1 MKSQWHA
8 KKLKLHNNQK
18 AIRESKNS
26 IFDKCPFY
34 NQPIIPKGT
43 RAIHFVRISSSI
55 SSGLWYRNQRLH
67 TQWNQQINTPHK
79 EPPNSNQTLI
89 KLTSRLT
96 AKIGQ
101 CLPIISCQ
109 TVLDWNFSNLKITW
123 DEESRNQFASQS
135 DKRWR
140 ELRRG
145 IAPFD
150 SWGLCLR
157 IDKRVSSVALN
168 SVEAESTPPLEIWF
182 WKFPP
187 WRRRWPMATN
197 FGLRHDINWLAL
209 LLRDGSICRDVV
221 LICLFFRSVQY
232 FHEFLLF
239 KKWNIRFFVREKY
252 SWNTPNMQLYHI
264 LFPLF

>member
-34 NQPIIPKGT
+34 NQPVIPKGT

-55 SSGLWYRNQRLH
+55 SSGLRYRNQRLH
-67 TQWNQQINTPHK
+67 TQCNQQINTPQK
-79 EPPNSNQTLI
+79 EPPNSKQTLT

-109 TVLDWNFSNLKITW
+109 TVLDCNFSNLKFTW
-123 DEESRNQFASQS
+123 DEESRNQFASKS

-140 ELRRG
+140 ELRSG

-150 SWGLCLR
+150 SWELYLR
-157 IDKRVSSVALN
+157 VDKRVSSVGLN
-168 SVEAESTPPLEIWF
+168 SVKAESTPPLKMWL
-182 WKFPP
+182 WDFPP
-187 WRRRWPMATN
+187 WRRRWPMATS
-197 FGLRHDINWLAL
+197 FGLRRDLNWLAPFAQ
-209 LLRDGSICRDVV
+209 RWV
-221 LICLFFRSVQY
+221 
-232 FHEFLLF
+232 
-239 KKWNIRFFVREKY
+239 
-252 SWNTPNMQLYHI
+252 NMQRRRFD
-264 LFPLF
+264 LFMLSFYFIFS